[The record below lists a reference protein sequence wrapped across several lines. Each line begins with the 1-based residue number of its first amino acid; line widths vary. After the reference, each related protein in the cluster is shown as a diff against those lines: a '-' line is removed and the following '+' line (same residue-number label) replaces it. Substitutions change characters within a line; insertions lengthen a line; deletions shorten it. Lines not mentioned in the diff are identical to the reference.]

1 MFGRAWERHNLD
13 VSRDVS
19 KRRRPFVQEH
29 RKPTFNWMP
38 ECLSTRHASTPH
50 VAGDVCVHEVRVR
63 PARFDLRINIDPRLV
78 VFFRRRRRRG
88 RGGGGGA
95 SEVQQMT
102 LERPSRVPR
111 RRVLPSLKFTP
122 SERHDVAATIVVST
136 PLMLSP
142 RREER
147 TTTTTL
153 LFFFIRGVRTPTPT
167 PSRQSRRRN
176 NHRVVFF
183 CGFFPATLKR

>member
-19 KRRRPFVQEH
+19 KRRRLFVQEH

-38 ECLSTRHASTPH
+38 ECFSTRHASTPH

-63 PARFDLRINIDPRLV
+63 PARFDLRLNIDPRLV
-78 VFFRRRRRRG
+78 VVVFFRRRG
-88 RGGGGGA
+88 P

-102 LERPSRVPR
+102 RKRPSRVPR

-122 SERHDVAATIVVST
+122 SERHDVTATIVVST

-147 TTTTTL
+147 TTTTTTTL
-153 LFFFIRGVRTPTPT
+153 LFFFILRVGGVRTPTP
-167 PSRQSRRRN
+167 SRRRRN
-176 NHRVVFF
+176 NNHRGGGVFSMQY
-183 CGFFPATLKR
+183 K

>member
-38 ECLSTRHASTPH
+38 ECLFTRHASTPH

-63 PARFDLRINIDPRLV
+63 PARFDLRLNIDPRLV
-78 VFFRRRRRRG
+78 VVFFRRRG
-88 RGGGGGA
+88 P

-102 LERPSRVPR
+102 LKRPSHFPR

-147 TTTTTL
+147 TTTTTTL
-153 LFFFIRGVRTPTPT
+153 LFFFILRVGGVRTPTP
-167 PSRQSRRRN
+167 SRRRN
-176 NHRVVFF
+176 NHYRVGVVFSMQ
-183 CGFFPATLKR
+183 

>member
-63 PARFDLRINIDPRLV
+63 PARFDLRFDIDPRVV
-78 VFFRRRRRRG
+78 VFFRRG
-88 RGGGGGA
+88 P

-102 LERPSRVPR
+102 LKRPPRVPR
-111 RRVLPSLKFTP
+111 GRVLPMLKFAP
-122 SERHDVAATIVVST
+122 SERHDVAVAIVVSP

-142 RREER
+142 RIEETPPR
-147 TTTTTL
+147 SFYDAAL
-153 LFFFIRGVRTPTPT
+153 LFFFRTPTPT
-167 PSRQSRRRN
+167 TSRQSRRRD
-176 NHRVVFF
+176 HRFVRCVVVSMPPKLFRSK
-183 CGFFPATLKR
+183 AKL